1 MARCASRTDSG
12 VHRMRLVNS
21 LGRMSFLPAP
31 LPSPRNCADNGTNVA
46 AKARVKSCAP
56 CLSTRLMILASK
68 KLSVFGDVMNRVF
81 QSLRK
86 AFPRLKKIFN
96 RTNCPYPNSR
106 ALPERVLLSRCSQCA
121 VAAFR
126 SSRTSGYEEGMVAR
140 TASDAASVRRQGAR
154 FFDRRRPPQ
163 TIPALPRKL
172 NREPETLVVSERA
185 RTCYSRTVD
194 DVSSL

>member
-21 LGRMSFLPAP
+21 LGRMSFLPA
-31 LPSPRNCADNGTNVA
+31 PRNCADNGTNVA

-68 KLSVFGDVMNRVF
+68 NLSVFGDVMNRAF

-96 RTNCPYPNSR
+96 RTNSHTQIRERYLIAPFSHDVLSARSRLFDRRGRRGTRKGWSR
-106 ALPERVLLSRCSQCA
+106 ALRPMRRQYADKGPALLIGVGRHKLSRSC
-121 VAAFR
+121 R
-126 SSRTSGYEEGMVAR
+126 
-140 TASDAASVRRQGAR
+140 AS
-154 FFDRRRPPQ
+154 
-163 TIPALPRKL
+163 
-172 NREPETLVVSERA
+172 
-185 RTCYSRTVD
+185 
-194 DVSSL
+194 

>member
-1 MARCASRTDSG
+1 MARCACRTDSR

-68 KLSVFGDVMNRVF
+68 KLSVFGDVMNRAF

-106 ALPERVLLSRCSQCA
+106 ALPERVLQDVLSA
-121 VAAFR
+121 R
-126 SSRTSGYEEGMVAR
+126 SRL
-140 TASDAASVRRQGAR
+140 
-154 FFDRRRPPQ
+154 FDRRGRRGTRMGWSRALRPMRRQ
-163 TIPALPRKL
+163 YADKGPAFLIGVGRHKL
-172 NREPETLVVSERA
+172 SRPCRA
-185 RTCYSRTVD
+185 S
-194 DVSSL
+194 

>member
-1 MARCASRTDSG
+1 
-12 VHRMRLVNS
+12 
-21 LGRMSFLPAP
+21 
-31 LPSPRNCADNGTNVA
+31 
-46 AKARVKSCAP
+46 
-56 CLSTRLMILASK
+56 MILASK
-68 KLSVFGDVMNRVF
+68 NLSVFGDVMNRAF

-140 TASDAASVRRQGAR
+140 TASDAASVRRQGAG
-154 FFDRRRPPQ
+154 FFDRRRPSQ